1 LDWPPRGVSRS
12 GLLVSASGT
21 APGGHDILLIRV
33 ICFLVVIIVVVG
45 RDCNPLRVPLSLLLA
60 TVGVLLGTLDGDARW
75 RRSAAAGDRFPT
87 AQDKERTDRLLI
99 GAILGGDVDQL
110 LGGVPDDIIS
120 SPKTWWLP
128 RVMHACTLLPDTSS
142 PSPLGPGLCPSRSTC
157 PPRRRFSAQCLSW
170 APMSPWQA

>member
-1 LDWPPRGVSRS
+1 VVYRWPPLALDTALGSCNV
-12 GLLVSASGT
+12 LLVGAV
-21 APGGHDILLIRV
+21 H
-33 ICFLVVIIVVVG
+33 FLVIVVISC
-45 RDCNPLRVPLSLLLA
+45 DYNPLRVLRSHLLVTL
-60 TVGVLLGTLDGDARW
+60 GILLGALDGDARW
-75 RRSAAAGDRFPT
+75 RRSATAGDRFPT
-87 AQDKERTDRLLI
+87 AQDKERTDSLLV

-157 PPRRRFSAQCLSW
+157 PPRRRFSARCLSW
-170 APMSPWQA
+170 APVSPWQA

>member
-1 LDWPPRGVSRS
+1 MGYVWFWQASLRS
-12 GLLVSASGT
+12 PSKWSI
-21 APGGHDILLIRV
+21 GGHPWRLILRSAAATYY
-33 ICFLVVIIVVVG
+33 
-45 RDCNPLRVPLSLLLA
+45 NPLRVLRSHLLVTL
-60 TVGVLLGTLDGDARW
+60 GILLGALDGDARW